1 MQIIINK
8 KTISIFIYLCIQS
21 VMHKQVAIPFGT
33 RNHLS
38 RNHLDHDGR
47 WHPDLCSL

>member
-1 MQIIINK
+1 M
-8 KTISIFIYLCIQS
+8 QS

-38 RNHLDHDGR
+38 RNLEIIWITMEGDIQTFA
-47 WHPDLCSL
+47 P